1 MLDIGQF
8 LGLNNRIVKLFEA
21 KIKKH
26 QTLTYLRWRYKIKI
40 KQLIVLKKT
49 VDNLSRRNNYALY
62 LSKKIHFILLNTIFS
77 LFGLISS
84 HLIYQF

>member
-1 MLDIGQF
+1 MLDIGRF

-26 QTLTYLRWRYKIKI
+26 QTLIYLQLGYKVKI

-49 VDNLSRRNNYALY
+49 VNNPPRRNDFALY
-62 LSKKIHFILLNTIFS
+62 LSKKTHFILLNTICNLS
-77 LFGLISS
+77 WLLSS

>member
-1 MLDIGQF
+1 MLDIGRF

-21 KIKKH
+21 KIKNH
-26 QTLTYLRWRYKIKI
+26 QTLIYLQLGYKVKI

-49 VDNLSRRNNYALY
+49 VNNLPRRNDFALY
-62 LSKKIHFILLNTIFS
+62 LSKETHFILLNTICNLS
-77 LFGLISS
+77 WPLSS